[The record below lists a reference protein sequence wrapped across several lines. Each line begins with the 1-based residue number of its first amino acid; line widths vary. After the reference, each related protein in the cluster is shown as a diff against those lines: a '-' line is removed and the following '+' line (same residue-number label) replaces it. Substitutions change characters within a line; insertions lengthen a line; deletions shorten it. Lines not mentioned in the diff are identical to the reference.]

1 LANNLKLTVQAEG
14 MSLSKDRI
22 KKGRGADYISPR
34 KSMTRRGANME
45 GLGHAIGNDNVRSS
59 NWLRIKDFQPCDL
72 PGRYRFDWF
81 YFGGIAR
88 VGVR

>member
-1 LANNLKLTVQAEG
+1 
-14 MSLSKDRI
+14 
-22 KKGRGADYISPR
+22 
-34 KSMTRRGANME
+34 ME